1 MLPKIKKEKEP
12 YAVAKKCEVV
22 KFNIDVSKLTYSFKM
37 KKKDFNI
44 QDDYILDLYLAILLK
59 ILFGST
65 SIFSEKAKMQDLYS
79 EFYYN
84 FDSTDDYLVLN
95 FYGESK
101 KQNELLSFIK
111 ETLLDRENIINE
123 DDFIRSKKVMIAN
136 KIKAS
141 CYIDAVGDSLYEDL
155 INYNKIITNKVDLI
169 RQLKYEDLLK
179 VSNSLDLSNNSI
191 VCYVPKDDNFEIKN

>member
-1 MLPKIKKEKEP
+1 
-12 YAVAKKCEVV
+12 
-22 KFNIDVSKLTYSFKM
+22 
-37 KKKDFNI
+37 
-44 QDDYILDLYLAILLK
+44 
-59 ILFGST
+59 
-65 SIFSEKAKMQDLYS
+65 
-79 EFYYN
+79 
-84 FDSTDDYLVLN
+84 
-95 FYGESK
+95 
-101 KQNELLSFIK
+101 
-111 ETLLDRENIINE
+111 
-123 DDFIRSKKVMIAN
+123 MIAN